1 MANGEKRAKLKKV
14 LSPPVSSPP
23 PLSQAATSADDG
35 LLDDLLAELD
45 NRSPVVQ
52 QEAAAMINEMQ
63 VNGNPSVSP
72 PPQENKK
79 GSKARFKEREVS
91 ISRSLRVKPAN
102 DDRTYWPLYM
112 LCSKFI

>member
-23 PLSQAATSADDG
+23 SLAPEPSADDG

-72 PPQENKK
+72 PPQDSKK

-91 ISRSLRVKPAN
+91 ILVAASQSG
-102 DDRTYWPLYM
+102 
-112 LCSKFI
+112 